1 MMHKIGRLEEALSQ
15 FTDDRQA
22 DAEQYSAWGQ
32 AEPNNTEGGA
42 TVPPDGGGSSSE
54 PLR

>member
-15 FTDDRQA
+15 FTDHRQA
-22 DAEQYSAWGQ
+22 DAEQYSEWGQ
-32 AEPNNTEGGA
+32 SEPYNAEGGA